1 MKGYH
6 HLMSPLEL
14 IGVIFGLLSVYFSV
28 KQNIWTWP
36 TGIVSVCAFGFL
48 FFNIKLYADMCLQI
62 FFLWS
67 CIQGWY
73 FWLRGGENKT
83 ELKISLL
90 TPNQQILI
98 AIAVVVCVG
107 FIGFLFS
114 RFTDAALPYL
124 DSTASGMSV
133 VAQLLMMRKKL
144 QHWYLWITVD
154 VLSVGIYVYKEV
166 YLTAGL
172 FFVFLILSSQGL
184 VSWKT
189 LLNAERSEASPALVE
204 AGSP

>member
-1 MKGYH
+1 
-6 HLMSPLEL
+6 MSPLEI

-36 TGIVSVCAFGFL
+36 TGIISVSAFGFL
-48 FFNIKLYADMCLQI
+48 FFEIKLYADVCLQI

-73 FWLRGGENKT
+73 FWLHGGKNRS

-90 TPNQQILI
+90 NVQQRILI
-98 AIAVVVCVG
+98 LFGVFACVLL
-107 FIGFLFS
+107 IGFLFS
-114 RFTDAALPYL
+114 KLTDAALPYL

-133 VAQLLMMRKKL
+133 VSQLLMMRKKL
-144 QHWYLWITVD
+144 DHWYLWIIVD
-154 VLSVGIYVYKEV
+154 ILSVGIYIYKEV

-172 FFVFLILSSQGL
+172 YVVFLILCISGL
-184 VSWKT
+184 IEWRKET
-189 LLNAERSEASPALVE
+189 AKEAR
-204 AGSP
+204 